1 MNNEEIKNEEL
12 ENKCNSETTN
22 EVVQNEAEVEV
33 NVIDNRDE
41 QAAKLI
47 QWGAARAGVIVLTPF
62 LGTAALIANEVYMIT
77 RIGDIYGINLSKKAV
92 LSFLG
97 SLGATVIGNLA
108 STLIPVSIIQGPIA
122 ISVTYGIGRAAQKWI
137 KDGMPDDT
145 KPYREIFETEK
156 VQGDEK
162 MEELK
167 NNESKN
173 QPLGNEKEDF
183 TNELEKL
190 EDAYQEKAHEA
201 VNKMADQLSETVE
214 ILGDKLI
221 NVLKKTGVTEEQ
233 IEDAKYKVLGA
244 SEVAQETAQKAI
256 IEFIEQVE
264 TRSKE
269 FHKEAKKCA
278 EEMKVKAKKQM
289 EELQKKKEIL
299 RHKSE
304 IKSLQAKQKSEE
316 LKLQAKIH
324 MEKVKEKTDKLKED
338 MKEKA
343 GQVQVKVEEIKGKAK
358 ETAVTYKTAANEA
371 IEQTKG
377 KILTAAE
384 EFKEKAEERAAEKK
398 AKAKNEKE

>member
-145 KPYREIFETEK
+145 KPYREVFETEK

-233 IEDAKYKVLGA
+233 IEDAKYTVLGA

-256 IEFIEQVE
+256 IEFREQVE
-264 TRSKE
+264 IRSKE

-278 EEMKVKAKKQM
+278 EEMKVKAKKTNG
-289 EELQKKKEIL
+289 
-299 RHKSE
+299 R
-304 IKSLQAKQKSEE
+304 A
-316 LKLQAKIH
+316 A
-324 MEKVKEKTDKLKED
+324 KEKR
-338 MKEKA
+338 
-343 GQVQVKVEEIKGKAK
+343 
-358 ETAVTYKTAANEA
+358 NSSS
-371 IEQTKG
+371 
-377 KILTAAE
+377 
-384 EFKEKAEERAAEKK
+384 
-398 AKAKNEKE
+398 

>member
-97 SLGATVIGNLA
+97 LLGATVIGNLA

-122 ISVTYGIGRAAQKWI
+122 ISVTYGVGRAAQKWI

-162 MEELK
+162 MEEF
-167 NNESKN
+167 
-173 QPLGNEKEDF
+173 EK
-183 TNELEKL
+183 
-190 EDAYQEKAHEA
+190 Q
-201 VNKMADQLSETVE
+201 
-214 ILGDKLI
+214 
-221 NVLKKTGVTEEQ
+221 
-233 IEDAKYKVLGA
+233 
-244 SEVAQETAQKAI
+244 
-256 IEFIEQVE
+256 
-264 TRSKE
+264 
-269 FHKEAKKCA
+269 
-278 EEMKVKAKKQM
+278 
-289 EELQKKKEIL
+289 
-299 RHKSE
+299 
-304 IKSLQAKQKSEE
+304 
-316 LKLQAKIH
+316 
-324 MEKVKEKTDKLKED
+324 
-338 MKEKA
+338 
-343 GQVQVKVEEIKGKAK
+343 
-358 ETAVTYKTAANEA
+358 
-371 IEQTKG
+371 
-377 KILTAAE
+377 
-384 EFKEKAEERAAEKK
+384 
-398 AKAKNEKE
+398 